1 MIAVEKNDKIKM
13 VVCDMAGT
21 TVDEDNLVYKT
32 LHRAINRHGYAV
44 SLEDVL
50 AHGAGKEKKQAI
62 ESILTSTAEKVDP
75 SVIELMFRDFLQLLD
90 QAYQTAAISAQD
102 NALDFFQALQK
113 KNIRI
118 VLNTGYNKHTAET
131 LLQQLDWKVGR
142 DIDALITADDVARN
156 RPHPDMILFAM
167 DQFGIESGQAVAKI
181 GDSAVD
187 IAEGQNAGC
196 RFSIGITTGA
206 HTVAQLSRANPSH
219 IVDNLLEVLPLLE
232 Q

>member
-1 MIAVEKNDKIKM
+1 
-13 VVCDMAGT
+13 MAGT

-32 LHRAINRHGYAV
+32 LHKAINHHGYPV

-50 AHGAGKEKKQAI
+50 AKGAGKEKKQAI
-62 ESILTSTAEKVDP
+62 EAILTSGAEKVDP
-75 SVIELMFRDFLQLLD
+75 SVIELMFQDFLQLLD
-90 QAYQTAAISAQD
+90 QAYKTAAISAQA

-142 DIDALITADDVARN
+142 DIDALVTADDVVRN

-167 DQFGIESGQAVAKI
+167 EQFGIDSGQAVAKI

-206 HTVAQLSRANPSH
+206 HSVEQLSQANPSH